1 MNAKN
6 EVLVEDPDGG
16 IKGRVRTVYTTV
28 TEKVSGVQEKVSN
41 IHVDPAELM
50 EGIIR
55 QAVAI
60 PGIAIDRDKWLE
72 KELKVYCPQSVI
84 DEAVATSPF
93 EVGVPQE
100 IMDKIA
106 TKAIRFETSKASSIS
121 FAAGLPGGFALLATI
136 PTDMAQYY
144 AHIIRIEQKLA
155 YAYGWGSFLKP
166 GDEVDDQ
173 TMGIL
178 IALLGVAEGVGTAGM
193 SLSKFAASTVQKSV
207 VKNIQKQAL
216 TRTSYY
222 PAIKKILQA
231 LGVKVNKEVFAKGVG
246 KVVPVVGGVVSGGL
260 TMTTFTISA
269 NRLKKRL
276 KELPAAGA
284 AYEYEGDSGELDEDT
299 PAH

>member
-6 EVLVEDPDGG
+6 EVPVEDPDGG

-28 TEKVSGVQEKVSN
+28 TEKVSDVQEKVSN

-155 YAYGWGSFLKP
+155 YAYGWGFFL
-166 GDEVDDQ
+166 E
-173 TMGIL
+173 
-178 IALLGVAEGVGTAGM
+178 A
-193 SLSKFAASTVQKSV
+193 
-207 VKNIQKQAL
+207 
-216 TRTSYY
+216 R
-222 PAIKKILQA
+222 
-231 LGVKVNKEVFAKGVG
+231 
-246 KVVPVVGGVVSGGL
+246 
-260 TMTTFTISA
+260 
-269 NRLKKRL
+269 
-276 KELPAAGA
+276 
-284 AYEYEGDSGELDEDT
+284 
-299 PAH
+299 

>member
-1 MNAKN
+1 
-6 EVLVEDPDGG
+6 
-16 IKGRVRTVYTTV
+16 
-28 TEKVSGVQEKVSN
+28 
-41 IHVDPAELM
+41 M
-50 EGIIR
+50 ENLIR

-60 PGIAIDRDKWLE
+60 PGVAIDRDKWLE

-93 EVGVPQE
+93 EAGVPQE

-178 IALLGVAEGVGTAGM
+178 IVLLGVAEGVGTAGM

-222 PAIKKILQA
+222 PAIKKIFQA
-231 LGVKVNKEVFAKGVG
+231 LGVKVNKEVFAKSVG
-246 KVVPVVGGVVSGGL
+246 KAVPVVGGVVSGGL

-284 AYEYEGDSGELDEDT
+284 AYEYEGDFGELDEDT
-299 PAH
+299 PAP